1 MSRCKDC
8 GAEVAYL
15 QRLGVG
21 AAVACEPRTVRD
33 GDTIFVNALHEEHRC
48 AAAPVDP
55 RQRSLFGEDII
66 TSSRLRVFR
75 RCRREHHL
83 RYVLGRT
90 TQSTAAQDFGSLV
103 HVGLEAWWQVTGYG
117 FNAEERMER
126 VGEAMRAH
134 AGPDAD
140 PFELARAEA
149 LLAGYEG
156 RYGGEVAGYTVLGV
170 EQEFRATLPALPFE
184 APVRLGGKLDAV
196 VRTADGRVLIVEHK
210 TSSEDISTGAAYWA
224 RLRLDGQVSLYY
236 LGAEALGYEVSG
248 VLYDVLGKPGA
259 KPLRATAA
267 PRLRKDGQPYAG
279 QRLADETPDEYRAR
293 IVEALAADPDRYFQR
308 LEVVRLEGERARHLE
323 ELRAEVRELQAAAPL
338 PNPDACT
345 RYGSTCA
352 FMPLCCNER
361 TLDEYTRLEWPHPEL
376 TEDK

>member
-1 MSRCKDC
+1 MQ
-8 GAEVAYL
+8 GL
-15 QRLGVG
+15 
-21 AAVACEPRTVRD
+21 
-33 GDTIFVNALHEEHRC
+33 
-48 AAAPVDP
+48 
-55 RQRSLFGEDII
+55 I

-248 VLYDVLGKPGA
+248 VLYDVLGKPGM
-259 KPLRATAA
+259 KPLKAVPADAVRYTKGKQAKCPKCKGTKVIDGPGGPGSMSCEWCYGTGLVEKEA
-267 PRLRKDGQPYAG
+267 PRPMAG
-279 QRLADETPDEYRAR
+279 QRLHDETPDEYRAR
-293 IVEALAADPDRYFQR
+293 IVEALAPDKYFSR